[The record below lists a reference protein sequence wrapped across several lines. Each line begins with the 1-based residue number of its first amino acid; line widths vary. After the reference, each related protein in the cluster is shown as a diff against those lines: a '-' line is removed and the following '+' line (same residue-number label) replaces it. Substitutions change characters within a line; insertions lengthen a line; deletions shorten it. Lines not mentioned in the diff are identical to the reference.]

1 MARLLEDYKNVMIDK
16 MVKELGYKNRLA
28 VPKLEKVVI
37 NFGVG
42 SASQDKKKIE
52 KAVEELTLISGQK
65 PVVTLSKNAI
75 AGFRLREG
83 VPVGCKVTLRKK
95 RMYEFVDR
103 LINIVLP
110 RVKDFRGLRA
120 DSFDG
125 NGNYSFGLKEQLVFP
140 EINYDTVDVIR
151 GMDIVVCTTAKTDE
165 EAKKLLQ
172 EFKFPFVK

>member
-1 MARLLEDYKNVMIDK
+1 MARLLEDYKNVMIDN
-16 MVKELGYKNRLA
+16 MVKELGYKNKLA

-52 KAVEELTLISGQK
+52 KALEELALISGQK

-83 VPVGCKVTLRKK
+83 VPVGCKVTLRRK

-110 RVKDFRGLRA
+110 RVKDFRGLKA

-140 EINYDTVDVIR
+140 EINYDTIDVVR
-151 GMDIVVCTTAKTDE
+151 GMDIVVCTTAKTDK
-165 EAKKLLQ
+165 EAKTLLQ

>member
-1 MARLLEDYKNVMIDK
+1 MARLLEDYKSTIIDK
-16 MVKELGYKNRLA
+16 VVKDLGYKNKLA
-28 VPKLEKVVI
+28 APKLEKVVI

-52 KAVEELTLISGQK
+52 KAVEELALISGQK
-65 PVVTLSKNAI
+65 PVITLSKNAI

-110 RVKDFRGLRA
+110 RVKDFRGLKA

-140 EINYDTVDVIR
+140 EINYDTIDVVR

-172 EFKFPFVK
+172 EFKFPFMK